1 VLWLALRVADDDAQY
16 TCVDEEEHDAGDP
29 QAWDEGRVPVE
40 LELEALLQPGEL
52 AYDPES

>member
-1 VLWLALRVADDDAQY
+1 MLWLALRVADDDAQY